1 MSAEISVRP
10 IPQIRGQLVA
20 DFLAGSWRN
29 EQAPVE
35 IRYPEFEALT
45 ALLYN
50 SGAVGLGWWRI
61 RESDLRTT
69 SHGELLHQGY
79 RLQAL
84 QSAINEQRITTAF
97 RILRDAGI
105 EPILIK
111 GWSIARLYPHPT
123 LRAYGDIDL
132 LVRPA
137 EFRTAREL
145 LNQEGAW
152 WVDLHSE
159 LSELADRLISE
170 LFARS
175 RNLDVNETKVRVLC
189 PEDNL
194 ALLAIH
200 LFKHGAWRPSWLCD
214 IGALIESLPAEFDWN
229 LSVGS
234 NKRRAS
240 WITSAILL
248 AHELLGAN
256 IDEVPVKVG
265 HTRVPE
271 WLTDAVLKQWSTL
284 WHRDHLPIQ
293 PRPLMANSLRR
304 AKTLLREVR
313 ERWPDPIVAT
323 FNLEGR
329 VNNLPRLPYQLVAFI
344 GQAPRFVFSN
354 FH

>member
-1 MSAEISVRP
+1 VNRLIS
-10 IPQIRGQLVA
+10 QIRGNLVA
-20 DFLAGSWRN
+20 DFLAGSWQN
-29 EQAPVE
+29 KQAPIE
-35 IRYPEFEALT
+35 ISYPEFEALT

-50 SGAVGLGWWRI
+50 SGAAGLAWWRI
-61 RESDLRTT
+61 RKSRLNTT
-69 SHGELLHQGY
+69 PQGELLHQGY

-84 QSAINEQRITTAF
+84 QSAINEERITTAF
-97 RILRDAGI
+97 RLLREAGI

-123 LRAYGDIDL
+123 LRAYGDVDL
-132 LVRPA
+132 LVSPP
-137 EFRTAREL
+137 EFRAAREL
-145 LNQEGAW
+145 FNQAGAW

-159 LSELADRLISE
+159 LSGLEDRPISE
-170 LFARS
+170 LFARG
-175 RNLDVNETKVRVLC
+175 RTVDLHETKVRVLC

-229 LSVGS
+229 LSFGS
-234 NKRRAS
+234 NKRRAA
-240 WITSAILL
+240 WISAAVLL

-256 IDEVPVKVG
+256 IDKAPAEVRNK
-265 HTRVPE
+265 RVPE
-271 WLTDAVLKQWSTL
+271 WLSDAVLKHWSTL

-293 PRPLMANSLRR
+293 PRPLMANSLRS
-304 AKTLLREVR
+304 AKTFLREVR

-329 VNNLPRLPYQLVAFI
+329 VNNFPRLPYQLVAFFSQATRYVI
-344 GQAPRFVFSN
+344 GQLLPS
-354 FH
+354 